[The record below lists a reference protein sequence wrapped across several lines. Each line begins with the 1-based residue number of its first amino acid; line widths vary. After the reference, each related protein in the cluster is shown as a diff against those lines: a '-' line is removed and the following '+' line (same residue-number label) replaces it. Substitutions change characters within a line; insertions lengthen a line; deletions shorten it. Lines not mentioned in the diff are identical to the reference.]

1 MGYKQH
7 NNPFSRKI
15 SSPLQHNVTNAAGE
29 VWKHAHNSRGRTVSL
44 EAKNIAGSSDFG
56 KRANRAVKDQETRT
70 KRLSDE
76 RGGGRAT
83 EKNYAMDYANQIA
96 DMYNRGEL
104 VGGQFIADD
113 FDKTKSKLSI
123 KNNKF
128 KIKPRFKSVGDA
140 QRYNVQ
146 YADEMEGFDKE
157 IGYQAPET
165 QYTSEQIYDLMV
177 QGGGMVSIVDGKIV
191 AGNPN
196 EVKYELTDADREN
209 PTFSGTNRY
218 DTSYNDPGYTPEGY
232 TSDYVDERANQG
244 LKKKYT
250 VKELLELRKNKK
262 PEVVEETVIFS
273 PKDELSNKKL
283 TVRELLERRKQKN
296 KSPLNQGHE
305 TDERSEQTFNLQEGY
320 DYEPPVVTTEE
331 TEWVV
336 DPNDPTRM
344 VRTIT
349 TNETIT
355 GVRKNLNPGGLGQ
368 GQAENWIE
376 LKEGI
381 CNGTIK
387 GDTSI
392 CDDVQ
397 NISNTVTEYK
407 PIEPEEEITITEEEE
422 EPVIQRD
429 RFNTS
434 SGSLRGKGI
443 EFTLPQLE
451 MMSLPQLRAAKSK
464 CGRCKSAGLINV
476 LLGRRSG

>member
-29 VWKHAHNSRGRTVSL
+29 SWIHAHNSRGRTVSL
-44 EAKNIAGSSDFG
+44 EAKNITGSSDFG
-56 KRANRAVKDQETRT
+56 KRANRAVKSQETKT
-70 KRLSDE
+70 KRLSEE

-113 FDKTKSKLSI
+113 FDKTKAKLSI
-123 KNNKF
+123 KNNKV
-128 KIKPRFKSVGDA
+128 KIKPRFKSIGESRD
-140 QRYNVQ
+140 YNVQ
-146 YADEMEGFDKE
+146 YADEMEGFDPE
-157 IGYQAPET
+157 IGYQAPGT
-165 QYTSEQIYDLMV
+165 QYTSEQIYDMMV

-218 DTSYNDPGYTPEGY
+218 NTSYRDAGYTPEGY

-244 LKKKYT
+244 LAKKYT
-250 VKELLELRKNKK
+250 VKELLERRKNN
-262 PEVVEETVIFS
+262 PVDVLTTEVDYD
-273 PKDELSNKKL
+273 PNKKL
-283 TVRELLERRKQKN
+283 TVKELLERRKQKN

-305 TDERSEQTFNLQEGY
+305 TDERSDQTFNLQEGY

-407 PIEPEEEITITEEEE
+407 PIEPEIEEKITITEEEE
-422 EPVIQRD
+422 EPVIKRD
-429 RFNTS
+429 RFS
-434 SGSLRGKGI
+434 RDSGSIRGKGI

-476 LLGRRSG
+476 LLGKRSG